1 MQIHYEEILK
11 NLSTCIFEID
21 KEGTYTYCSDTLSKL
36 SGYSNSEIVG
46 KSIFDFMNK
55 EEAKRI
61 KNIFDLHLLNKEPI
75 VDYESVYI
83 HKGDYE
89 ITVLTNAIPILDTN
103 GDVISFQGVA
113 KDISEKKK
121 LLKETNILEER
132 LELALRGSNDGVWD
146 WNIVDNSVY
155 FSPRWKEMIGYSDE
169 ELPNEVPTW
178 TERIHPD
185 DVEATW
191 ASINEHVNSITEY
204 YEGVHRLKHKDG
216 HWVWILDRGK
226 ALYDTDGN
234 AIRMIGT
241 HTDIS
246 EEKAIQL
253 KAKHQKQ
260 IIEQI
265 HDSVISTD
273 LKGVITS
280 WNNASEILLGYSS
293 DEIINKHI
301 SSIISDEDLESFNIA
316 IDTLLKY
323 GKNYVTVHLVTKSK
337 EKLLIELS
345 LSLLKDEHSVPIG
358 IIGYSRDITE
368 KKRTEDALAQQSRMA
383 QMGEMISMIAH
394 QWRQPLNSISL
405 TASNLKLKFDFNE
418 FDSNSQED
426 FTKCSQTVSEGLE
439 NIQEYIQTL
448 STTIDDFRNFYSP
461 NKVSTSIKLEEIVA
475 KSLKIIS
482 ISLIEDNI
490 ELIQE
495 YDSEEKIEL
504 HENEMMQVILT
515 IFKNAQ
521 DQFLEKE
528 IEKPSIKVLTNKK
541 MISICDNAGG
551 VRKDIISKIFD
562 PYFSTKSEKN
572 GTGLGL
578 YMSKIIIE
586 EHHKATLSVK
596 NIDGGACFTIEF
608 I

>member
-21 KEGTYTYCSDTLSKL
+21 KEGTYTYCSATLSKL
-36 SGYSNSEIVG
+36 SGYSNSEIIG

-55 EEAKRI
+55 EEAKI
-61 KNIFDLHLLNKEPI
+61 VKNIFDLHLLNKEPI

-89 ITVLTNAIPILDTN
+89 ITIMTNAIPILDTN

-121 LLKETNILEER
+121 ILKKTNILEER

-169 ELPNEVPTW
+169 ELANEVPTW

-301 SSIISDEDLESFNIA
+301 SLIISDEDLESFNIA

-323 GKNYVTVHLVTKSK
+323 GKNYATVHLVTKSK

-345 LSLLKDEHSVPIG
+345 LSLLKDEHSIPIG

-426 FTKCSQTVSEGLE
+426 FTKCSQTFSEGLE

-521 DQFLEKE
+521 DNFLEKKTQ
-528 IEKPSIKVLTNKK
+528 KPYIKVTTKDKTL
-541 MISICDNAGG
+541 SICDNGG
-551 VRKDIISKIFD
+551 GIPENILDKIFN
-562 PYFSTKSEKN
+562 PYFSTKTEKN

-586 EHHKATLSVK
+586 QHHKATLSVK
-596 NIDGGACFTIEF
+596 NIDGGTCFTIKF
-608 I
+608 K

>member
-169 ELPNEVPTW
+169 ELANEVPTW

-301 SSIISDEDLESFNIA
+301 SLIISDEDLESFNIA

-323 GKNYVTVHLVTKSK
+323 GKNYATVHLVTKSK

-345 LSLLKDEHSVPIG
+345 LSLLKDEHSIPIG

-426 FTKCSQTVSEGLE
+426 FTKCSQTFSEGLE

-490 ELIQE
+490 KLIQE

-521 DQFLEKE
+521 DNFLEKKTQ
-528 IEKPSIKVLTNKK
+528 KPYIKVTTKDKTL
-541 MISICDNAGG
+541 SICDNGG
-551 VRKDIISKIFD
+551 GIPENILNKIFNL
-562 PYFSTKSEKN
+562 YFSTKTEKN

-586 EHHKATLSVK
+586 QHHKATLSVK
-596 NIDGGACFTIEF
+596 NIDGGTCFTIKF
-608 I
+608 K

>member
-426 FTKCSQTVSEGLE
+426 FTKCSQTFSEGLE

-521 DQFLEKE
+521 DNFLEKKTQ
-528 IEKPSIKVLTNKK
+528 KPYIKVTTKDKTL
-541 MISICDNAGG
+541 SICDNGG
-551 VRKDIISKIFD
+551 GIPENILNKIFN
-562 PYFSTKSEKN
+562 PYFSTKTEKN

-586 EHHKATLSVK
+586 QHHKATLSVK
-596 NIDGGACFTIEF
+596 NIDGGTCFTIKF
-608 I
+608 K

>member
-1 MQIHYEEILK
+1 LQIHYEEILK

-36 SGYSNSEIVG
+36 SGYSNSEIIG
-46 KSIFDFMNK
+46 KSIFDFMSK
-55 EEAKRI
+55 EEAKRV
-61 KNIFDLHLLNKEPI
+61 KNIFDLHLSNKEPI

-426 FTKCSQTVSEGLE
+426 FTKCSQTFSEGLE

-521 DQFLEKE
+521 DNFLEKKTQ
-528 IEKPSIKVLTNKK
+528 KPYIKVTTKDKTL
-541 MISICDNAGG
+541 SICDNGG
-551 VRKDIISKIFD
+551 GIPENILNKIFN
-562 PYFSTKSEKN
+562 PYFSTKTEKN

-586 EHHKATLSVK
+586 QHHKATLSVK
-596 NIDGGACFTIEF
+596 NIDSGTCFTIKF
-608 I
+608 K

>member
-21 KEGTYTYCSDTLSKL
+21 KEGTYTYCSATLSKL
-36 SGYSNSEIVG
+36 SGYSNSEIIG

-55 EEAKRI
+55 EEAKI
-61 KNIFDLHLLNKEPI
+61 VKNIFDLHLLNKEPI

-121 LLKETNILEER
+121 ILKKTNILEER

-169 ELPNEVPTW
+169 ELANEVPTW

-301 SSIISDEDLESFNIA
+301 SLIISDEDLESFNIA

-323 GKNYVTVHLVTKSK
+323 GKNYATVHLVTKSK

-345 LSLLKDEHSVPIG
+345 LSLLKDEHSIPIG

-405 TASNLKLKFDFNE
+405 TASNLRLKFDFNE

-426 FTKCSQTVSEGLE
+426 FTKCSQTFSEGLE

-521 DQFLEKE
+521 DNFLEKKTQ
-528 IEKPSIKVLTNKK
+528 KPYIKVTTKDKTL
-541 MISICDNAGG
+541 SICDNGG
-551 VRKDIISKIFD
+551 GIPENILDKIFN
-562 PYFSTKSEKN
+562 PYFSTKTEKN

-586 EHHKATLSVK
+586 QHHKATLSVK
-596 NIDGGACFTIEF
+596 NIDSGTCFTIKF
-608 I
+608 K

>member
-1 MQIHYEEILK
+1 MSMQYKELLQNISDWLW
-11 NLSTCIFEID
+11 EID
-21 KEGTYTYCSDTLSKL
+21 NKYSFTYCSQSVSKTL
-36 SGYSNSEIVG
+36 GYDAKELIG
-46 KSIFDFMNK
+46 KTPFDFMNE
-55 EEAKRI
+55 EEASRVTK
-61 KNIFDLHLLNKEPI
+61 FFTLQTLNKEPI
-75 VDYESVYI
+75 IDFETIFI
-83 HKGDYE
+83 HKDTRE
-89 ITVLTNAIPILDTN
+89 ITVMINAIPILNEN
-103 GDVISFQGVA
+103 GDVVSFQGLV
-113 KDISEKKK
+113 
-121 LLKETNILEER
+121 KETTILTER

-146 WNIVDNSVY
+146 WNILDNSVY

-280 WNNASEILLGYSS
+280 WNSASEILLGYSS

-301 SSIISDEDLESFNIA
+301 SLIISDEDLESFNIA

-323 GKNYVTVHLVTKSK
+323 GKNYATVHLVTKSK

-345 LSLLKDEHSVPIG
+345 LSLLKDEHSIPIG

-394 QWRQPLNSISL
+394 QWRQPLNAISL
-405 TASNLKLKFDFNE
+405 TASNLKLKFDFEE

-426 FTKCSQTVSEGLE
+426 FTKCSQTFSVGLE
-439 NIQEYIQTL
+439 NIQEYIRTL
-448 STTIDDFRNFYSP
+448 STTIDDFRNFYNP
-461 NKVSTSIKLEEIVA
+461 NKVSTSTKLEEIVA
-475 KSLKIIS
+475 KALKIID
-482 ISLIEDNI
+482 ISFIEDNI
-490 ELIQE
+490 ELMQE
-495 YDSEEKIEL
+495 YDSKEKIEL
-504 HENEMMQVILT
+504 YENEMMQVILT

-521 DQFLEKE
+521 DNFLEK
-528 IEKPSIKVLTNKK
+528 KTLNPSIKVVTKK
-541 MISICDNAGG
+541 RMISICDNGG
-551 VRKDIISKIFD
+551 GIPKDIIKKIFD
-562 PYFSTKSEKN
+562 PYFSTKSDKN

-586 EHHKATLSVK
+586 QHHKATLSVK
-596 NIDGGACFTIEF
+596 NIDGGACFTIKF
-608 I
+608 N